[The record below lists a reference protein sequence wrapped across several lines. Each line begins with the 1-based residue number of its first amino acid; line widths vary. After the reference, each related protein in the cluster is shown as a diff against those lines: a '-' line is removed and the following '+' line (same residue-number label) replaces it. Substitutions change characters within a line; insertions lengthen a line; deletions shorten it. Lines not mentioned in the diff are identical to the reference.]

1 MLMAQ
6 PTYNVEAA
14 VLALPRDARVHL
26 VLKLLDSIEQRPLT
40 DPTRFERAWLEEA
53 NRRYEAYV
61 RGEEEAIPAE
71 QVFAELRAEAL

>member
-1 MLMAQ
+1 MAQ

-14 VLALPRDARVHL
+14 VLALPRDTRIQL
-26 VLKLLDSIEQRPLT
+26 VLKLLDSIEERPLA
-40 DPTRFERAWLEEA
+40 DLAGFERAWLEEA

-71 QVFAELRAEAL
+71 QVFTELRAEKC

>member
-1 MLMAQ
+1 MAQ

-53 NRRYEAYV
+53 NRREAYV
-61 RGEEEAIPAE
+61 RGEEEAISAE
-71 QVFAELRAEAL
+71 QVFAELRAEEL